1 MPSLTFWCIRATTE
15 QVNEERIKEL
25 DEQSQKSRTK
35 REELATRLYTAETEL
50 RGKVQDNKTVVSDVL
65 DCRNH
70 S

>member
-1 MPSLTFWCIRATTE
+1 MPSLTFWCIRATAE

-65 DCRNH
+65 DCRNY

>member
-1 MPSLTFWCIRATTE
+1 LTFWCFRATAE

-25 DEQSQKSRTK
+25 DELSQKSRTK

-50 RGKVQDNKTVVSDVL
+50 CGKVPNVRDKNTVVSDIL
-65 DCRNH
+65 DCRNC